1 MELVPYPVS
10 FNFLHHAHEFSYSFT
25 IVEYESVWITEKTR
39 KKKTTLTVK
48 LVGIFLWNFLN
59 PFNCYADAPGHDFIN
74 QISAEWQL
82 GGQMAILCST

>member
-39 KKKTTLTVK
+39 KKDHFD
-48 LVGIFLWNFLN
+48 GQI
-59 PFNCYADAPGHDFIN
+59 GRDFFMELLE
-74 QISAEWQL
+74 SVQL
-82 GGQMAILCST
+82 LC

>member
-10 FNFLHHAHEFSYSFT
+10 FNFSHNAHEFSYSFT

-39 KKKTTLTVK
+39 KKDHFD
-48 LVGIFLWNFLN
+48 GQIGRDFLWNFLN

>member
-39 KKKTTLTVK
+39 KKTTLTVK
-48 LVGIFLWNFLN
+48 LVGIF
-59 PFNCYADAPGHDFIN
+59 YGT
-74 QISAEWQL
+74 S
-82 GGQMAILCST
+82 